1 MRRETPRSR
10 RNNGDTACSS
20 HGICGLEF
28 AFATA
33 ASLAAPSPS
42 FAATAPDVTGP
53 VVHERLAIYFIHGK
67 SAGGPVPLTLAEALA
82 KGAVTVHETG
92 SVNELA
98 IENTSDDEV
107 FIQSGDI
114 VKGGQQDRTL
124 TVSMIVP
131 PKSGRVPLAAF
142 CVEQGRWA
150 QRGEENV
157 AAFQSSEKMLP
168 SKDAKVALRR
178 MVKGI
183 IGADG
188 ETSDTSDKQKEVW
201 DSVSKAQAD
210 LSENLGVA
218 AVASAASPS
227 SLQLAL
233 ESGKVESTVSTYVAA
248 LEAKGL
254 EASDIVGFAFAVDGR
269 LSSAEVYPSNGLF
282 RKMWPKLLRASA
294 TEAIGAAQA
303 ESLTQAPKPEGVA
316 AYLAEADAAK
326 AETGTVD
333 AANVVETR
341 DTDDVSYVETKRA
354 KGDFVHRSYLVK

>member
-1 MRRETPRSR
+1 MFVTRQLWSQV
-10 RNNGDTACSS
+10 
-20 HGICGLEF
+20 

-33 ASLAAPSPS
+33 AAFAASAPA
-42 FAATAPDVTGP
+42 FAATGPDVTGP
-53 VVHERLAIYFIHGK
+53 VVHERLAVYFIHGP
-67 SAGGPVPLTLAEALA
+67 SADGPVPLTLAEALA

-98 IENTSDDEV
+98 IENTSDQEV

-150 QRGEENV
+150 QRGGENV
-157 AAFQSSEKMLP
+157 TAFSSSEKMLP
-168 SKDAKVALRR
+168 SKDGKWALRD
-178 MVKGI
+178 MVKGL
-183 IGADG
+183 IGAG
-188 ETSDTSDKQKEVW
+188 GQSADTSDKQMKVW
-201 DSVSKAQAD
+201 DSVSKTQAD

-218 AVASAASPS
+218 AVASEASPS

-233 ESGKVESTVSTYVAA
+233 ESGKVEETVKTYVAA

-294 TEAIGAAQA
+294 TEAIGAVKPEA
-303 ESLTQAPKPEGVA
+303 EARPEAPKPEGVA
-316 AYLAEADAAK
+316 AYLAKADAAK
-326 AETGTVD
+326 AESGAVD

-341 DTDDVSYVETKRA
+341 DADDVSYVETKRA
-354 KGDFVHRSYLVK
+354 KGEFVHRSYMIK

>member
-1 MRRETPRSR
+1 MFVTRHLWSQV
-10 RNNGDTACSS
+10 
-20 HGICGLEF
+20 

-33 ASLAAPSPS
+33 AALATSAPVLAA
-42 FAATAPDVTGP
+42 TGPDVTGP
-53 VVHERLAIYFIHGK
+53 IVHERLAVYFIHGK
-67 SAGGPVPLTLAEALA
+67 SAEGPVPLTLAEALA

-92 SVNELA
+92 TVNELA
-98 IENTSDDEV
+98 IENTSDEEV

-150 QRGEENV
+150 QRGGEDV
-157 AAFQSSEKMLP
+157 TAFASSEKMLP
-168 SKDAKVALRR
+168 SKDAKLALRQ

-188 ETSDTSDKQKEVW
+188 ETKDTSDKQMKVW

-218 AVASAASPS
+218 AVASEASPS
-227 SLQLAL
+227 SLQLTL
-233 ESGKVESTVSTYVAA
+233 ESGKVEETVKTYVAA

-254 EASDIVGFAFAVDGR
+254 ETQDIVGFAFAVDGK
-269 LSSAEVYPSNGLF
+269 LASAEVYPSNGLF

-294 TEAIGAAQA
+294 TEAIGAVKA
-303 ESLTQAPKPEGVA
+303 EDKAEAPKPEGVA

-326 AETGTVD
+326 AETGAVD

-354 KGDFVHRSYLVK
+354 KGDFVHRSYMVK

>member
-1 MRRETPRSR
+1 MFVTRHLWSQV
-10 RNNGDTACSS
+10 
-20 HGICGLEF
+20 

-33 ASLAAPSPS
+33 AALATSAPVLAA
-42 FAATAPDVTGP
+42 TGPDVTGP
-53 VVHERLAIYFIHGK
+53 IVHERLAVYFIHGK
-67 SAGGPVPLTLAEALA
+67 SVEGPVPLTLAEALA

-92 SVNELA
+92 TVNELA
-98 IENTSDDEV
+98 IENTSDEEV

-124 TVSMIVP
+124 TSSMIVQ
-131 PKSGRVPLAAF
+131 PKSGRIPLAAF

-150 QRGEENV
+150 QRGGENV
-157 AAFQSSEKMLP
+157 AAFSSSEKMLP
-168 SKDAKVALRR
+168 SKDGKLALRQ

-183 IGADG
+183 IGAGG
-188 ETSDTSDKQKEVW
+188 ERSDTSEKQSKVW
-201 DSVSKAQAD
+201 DSVSKTQAD

-218 AVASAASPS
+218 AVASEASPS

-233 ESGKVESTVSTYVAA
+233 ESGKVEETVKAYVAA

-254 EASDIVGFAFAVDGR
+254 ETQDIVGFAFAVDGK

-294 TEAIGAAQA
+294 TEAIGAVKADA
-303 ESLTQAPKPEGVA
+303 KLETPKPEGVA

-326 AETGTVD
+326 AETGAVD

-354 KGDFVHRSYLVK
+354 KGDFVHRSYMVK